1 MLSSVCLI
9 MFYGLFEER
18 KRNIK
23 QYMKRLMLRNVKGVK
38 GVKELVSNLTNDRK
52 NNNTNKIK

>member
-1 MLSSVCLI
+1 VLSCVCLI
-9 MFYGLFEER
+9 MLYGLFEER

-23 QYMKRLMLRNVKGVK
+23 QYMKRLMSRNVKGVK
-38 GVKELVSNLTNDRK
+38 GVKELVFNLTNDKK